1 MQNNYSLPSSDRR
14 HLADYAMAFDLVA
27 KIAGVTTEQKVIE
40 MIFEF
45 FAALCAPAELVYL
58 PFRDGK
64 PGEIMLRPEASG
76 KIDPLKERLMKLRGA
91 YMLSDS
97 EKGFILR
104 IQLEEDML
112 GIFSVDR
119 IMFPEHLQ
127 HYLNLGIHLA
137 SSIALAVTNAR
148 YFERLQIEI
157 TERTKTE
164 ERIIHSNLV
173 LAGINRVFREVLS
186 HRTEEELGEAC
197 LRVAEEI
204 TGSRFGFIGEIGPDG
219 LLHDIAI
226 SNPGWE
232 LCTLYDRKGRRRPP
246 NNFHIHGI
254 YGKVLSEG
262 KGYFINEPASHP
274 DSVGLPS
281 GHPPLTAFLG
291 VPLIRDGSVIGMIA
305 MGNRENGYTD
315 SQLEMLN
322 TLAPSIVEAF
332 QRKRAED
339 ALRKANKELAVTN
352 KELEGFSYSVSHDL
366 RAPLRSMLGFSDMLF
381 QRYSDKLDE
390 KGKKFLTFVANG
402 AQKMDQIVD
411 SLLRLSRIGRQ
422 DLHREDAD
430 LSKIAQSVAAVL
442 CGVQQECRDAI
453 TIKQGI
459 RGYVDPRLVEV
470 ALSNLLSN
478 ALKFTSKT
486 VGPHVEFGSVEQEG
500 KTVYYVSD
508 NGAGFDQ
515 RFADRL
521 FLPFHR
527 LHSDQEFPGT
537 GIGLAIVEKVISRHG
552 GKIWAEG
559 KTNEGATFFFTLL

>member
-1 MQNNYSLPSSDRR
+1 
-14 HLADYAMAFDLVA
+14 
-27 KIAGVTTEQKVIE
+27 
-40 MIFEF
+40 
-45 FAALCAPAELVYL
+45 
-58 PFRDGK
+58 
-64 PGEIMLRPEASG
+64 
-76 KIDPLKERLMKLRGA
+76 
-91 YMLSDS
+91 
-97 EKGFILR
+97 
-104 IQLEEDML
+104 
-112 GIFSVDR
+112 
-119 IMFPEHLQ
+119 
-127 HYLNLGIHLA
+127 
-137 SSIALAVTNAR
+137 
-148 YFERLQIEI
+148 
-157 TERTKTE
+157 
-164 ERIIHSNLV
+164 
-173 LAGINRVFREVLS
+173 
-186 HRTEEELGEAC
+186 
-197 LRVAEEI
+197 VAEEI

-291 VPLIRDGSVIGMIA
+291 VPLIRDGAVIGMIA
-305 MGNRENGYTD
+305 MGNREGGYTGI
-315 SQLEMLN
+315 QLELLN
-322 TLAPSIVEAF
+322 TLAPAIVEAF

-339 ALRKANKELAVTN
+339 ALRKANHELAAIN

-366 RAPLRSMLGFSDMLF
+366 RAPLRSMIGFSDMLF
-381 QRYSDKLDE
+381 QSYSDKLDE
-390 KGKKFLTFVANG
+390 KGKKFLTYVANG

-422 DLHREDAD
+422 DLHREDVD
-430 LSKIAQSVAAVL
+430 LSKIAQSVATVL
-442 CGVQQECRDAI
+442 CGVQPRCRDAI

-515 RFADRL
+515 RFADGL

-527 LHSDQEFPGT
+527 LHSDQEFSGT